1 MNTRRLF
8 KSLALIQ
15 IFMLGWQLPAYG
27 ALTDIS
33 NTPLSAPNTSVV
45 RPNLMFVLDDSGSM
59 EQDYTPDAAAQ
70 NYLGYG
76 SPDKWCYDSGDDG
89 TSGVLETSDAS
100 TNRNDVCRTGDVP
113 YYSPDTNFQYY
124 NPDVT
129 YTRPVC
135 YNGVCATY
143 PDITPT
149 AAKTDG
155 YGIRNKNQLGTTV
168 TTINLTNQYPER
180 VWCDSTG
187 ATATDTDHCK
197 TNTAPS
203 GSNAYLY
210 PGVGFAYGK
219 DGSGNFK
226 YKNSAPHYFRLQ
238 VSEYCTTEDLID
250 CTAATSPTGTY
261 VYPARIRWCQNASQT
276 GLAVASTGCQ
286 ARYDKNHSVPR
297 YLGKVVAASA
307 GSKSKATF
315 TVSSA
320 PTTHSISQILVD
332 GVNIINTIING
343 TGSTT
348 TTAQAICNAINSY
361 VSTPDYTAGTGTTST
376 TSCGTSS
383 SQINVAAAD
392 LGTAANTKVL
402 TVTGPAELAPTF
414 ATGSITVSSTGSTSP
429 GAKTARITSIKVGA
443 VSIATGPLTFT
454 DGTNTVAVAQ
464 SICNAINSLASSP
477 DFKATTDGSADP
489 LTGGCTTSGSVVYIK
504 ATSSGTGGNGTLTVD
519 TTGAAA
525 SPTGTLTFGSV
536 NTGTSTT
543 KVQIDDTCPAEV
555 GDITIMGTTVS
566 ASGSTSS
573 TRRNN
578 MASGVRANIN
588 TLTGTT
594 GFSASSSN
602 EVVTATAPA
611 GSFYNGLRMCAT
623 VSGSISW
630 SSAAFANGRDAQP
643 TTNTNMSGGASAD
656 GTITTTAPATLLGG
670 ADGNENQRTGT
681 GTWERTDIVPSV
693 TTYPKAST
701 RTDCAAADACTYTE
715 ELQNFANWYGY
726 YRTRMNLM
734 KTAVGQTFLDID
746 DDFRVGF
753 ITINVGSSSSK
764 YLKLAKFDSTQKS
777 SWYSKLYA
785 QAPGSST
792 PLREALSRVGRY
804 YGGKTDGIN
813 AITSDDPVEYECQQC
828 FTLLTTDGFWN
839 GNAGQKLD
847 GTAIGNQDNADSV
860 ARPYYDGGTTT
871 NASDT
876 LADVAY
882 YYYNTDLRG
891 DFDNRVPDIEDKSHR
906 DRPQHMVTYTL
917 GLGVNGNMIYKDD
930 YKEPTTTAD
939 YRYVATTTA
948 RNSSN
953 CTWQTSGTNCEWAKP
968 AADDETAVDDL
979 WHAAVNGHGKYFSAR
994 NPQSLSAGLRSA
1006 LEEMRGQVGAAAA
1019 AATSNANIKSGDN
1032 YVYSATFT
1040 TIEWTGEV
1048 VAQEIN
1054 ITTGEVLPTKLW
1066 SAQDKLEAQ
1075 VGTSTDSRNIYMFD
1089 ATETNKL
1096 SAFTWSELTG
1106 AGFNGYFSNG
1116 CVASTGHTAL
1126 LQCAS
1131 LDAGQKTIVNNG
1143 EYMVNFLRGQREYE
1157 DGILF
1162 RDRAK
1167 VLGDAAHSTPAY
1179 VRVPLYE
1186 FADAV
1191 SPSYTNFKTSNATR
1205 QEMLYIAANDGF
1217 LHAINASN
1225 DGSGGTEVWAYAPR
1239 VVFPNMYHLADTQYA
1254 DNHRYYVDG
1263 TPQVMDIFD
1272 GTAWRTILV
1281 GSLGAG
1287 GRGYFALDITV
1298 PNSPKALW
1306 ERCSDSTFC
1315 PDVGGLDM
1323 SDEDMGLSYGVPV
1336 ITKLPSTSSHPN
1348 EWVVIYTSGY
1358 NNVSPGDGEGHLYV
1372 VKALTGELLY
1382 KVDTNEG
1389 TTATPS
1395 GLAKIAAWA
1404 ENANTDNTSKWI
1416 YGGDLLGNMWK
1427 FDLTQATPTASKLGQ
1442 ALDDSGAVQAIT
1454 SRPELGKVS
1463 DFADPVILF
1472 GTGRYL
1478 GACDVDFETGCPTPD
1493 VTTQVQTV
1501 YAIKDRIY
1509 SSDGTTSGTY
1519 YANGLRDADAG
1530 LVEQVLS
1537 ETTVDG
1543 ETIRVVN
1550 APDPVDWSDPAVG
1563 GWYIDLSL
1571 STGERVDVD
1580 PQLVLG
1586 TLVVVGNV
1594 PEAGS
1599 SNACSVGGSSWLY
1612 QFSFESG
1619 GYLEALSSTKQVGGR
1634 VSDSALTVGIVVFR
1648 LPGGALKALATDATG
1663 SMQDIAV
1670 TTESPGTAPR
1680 RSSWR
1685 EIIR

>member
-1 MNTRRLF
+1 
-8 KSLALIQ
+8 
-15 IFMLGWQLPAYG
+15 
-27 ALTDIS
+27 
-33 NTPLSAPNTSVV
+33 
-45 RPNLMFVLDDSGSM
+45 
-59 EQDYTPDAAAQ
+59 
-70 NYLGYG
+70 
-76 SPDKWCYDSGDDG
+76 
-89 TSGVLETSDAS
+89 
-100 TNRNDVCRTGDVP
+100 
-113 YYSPDTNFQYY
+113 
-124 NPDVT
+124 
-129 YTRPVC
+129 
-135 YNGVCATY
+135 
-143 PDITPT
+143 
-149 AAKTDG
+149 
-155 YGIRNKNQLGTTV
+155 
-168 TTINLTNQYPER
+168 
-180 VWCDSTG
+180 
-187 ATATDTDHCK
+187 
-197 TNTAPS
+197 
-203 GSNAYLY
+203 
-210 PGVGFAYGK
+210 
-219 DGSGNFK
+219 
-226 YKNSAPHYFRLQ
+226 
-238 VSEYCTTEDLID
+238 
-250 CTAATSPTGTY
+250 
-261 VYPARIRWCQNASQT
+261 
-276 GLAVASTGCQ
+276 
-286 ARYDKNHSVPR
+286 
-297 YLGKVVAASA
+297 
-307 GSKSKATF
+307 
-315 TVSSA
+315 
-320 PTTHSISQILVD
+320 
-332 GVNIINTIING
+332 
-343 TGSTT
+343 
-348 TTAQAICNAINSY
+348 
-361 VSTPDYTAGTGTTST
+361 
-376 TSCGTSS
+376 
-383 SQINVAAAD
+383 
-392 LGTAANTKVL
+392 
-402 TVTGPAELAPTF
+402 
-414 ATGSITVSSTGSTSP
+414 
-429 GAKTARITSIKVGA
+429 
-443 VSIATGPLTFT
+443 
-454 DGTNTVAVAQ
+454 
-464 SICNAINSLASSP
+464 
-477 DFKATTDGSADP
+477 
-489 LTGGCTTSGSVVYIK
+489 
-504 ATSSGTGGNGTLTVD
+504 
-519 TTGAAA
+519 
-525 SPTGTLTFGSV
+525 
-536 NTGTSTT
+536 
-543 KVQIDDTCPAEV
+543 
-555 GDITIMGTTVS
+555 
-566 ASGSTSS
+566 
-573 TRRNN
+573 
-578 MASGVRANIN
+578 MASGVRSNIN
-588 TLTGTT
+588 TLTPTT
-594 GFSASSSN
+594 SFSATSSN
-602 EVVTATAPA
+602 KVVTVTAPA
-611 GSFYNGLRMCAT
+611 GSFYNGHTMCVNKT
-623 VSGSISW
+623 GTLSW
-630 SSAAFANGRDAQP
+630 SSGTFANGRDAQP
-643 TTNTNMSGGASAD
+643 ATTVNISGGVALS
-656 GTITTTAPATLLGG
+656 GTIATTASSAVFAGG
-670 ADGNENQRTGT
+670 AEASSTTRTGT
-681 GTWERTDIVPSV
+681 GTWERTDIVPGV
-693 TTYPKAST
+693 TTYPKSAG
-701 RTDCAAADACTYTE
+701 RTDCAAADSCTYTE

-764 YLKLAKFDSTQKS
+764 YLKLAKFDSTQKA

-785 QAPGSST
+785 QTPGSST

-804 YGGKTDGIN
+804 YGGKTNGIN
-813 AITSDDPVEYECQQC
+813 TITADDPVEYECQQC

-847 GTAIGNQDNADSV
+847 GSAIGNQDNADTV
-860 ARPYYDGGTTT
+860 ARPYYDGGTTI
-871 NASDT
+871 NASDM

-891 DFDNRVPDIEDKSHR
+891 DFDDKVPNIDDKTQR
-906 DRPQHMVTYTL
+906 NRPQHMVTYTL

-930 YKEPTTTAD
+930 YKEATTTSD
-939 YRYVATTTA
+939 YRYVANTTA
-948 RNSSN
+948 RTSSN
-953 CTWQTSGTNCEWAKP
+953 CTWQTSGTNCEWPKP
-968 AADDETAVDDL
+968 VENDETAVDDL

-994 NPQSLSAGLRSA
+994 DPQSLSSGLRSA

-1048 VAQEIN
+1048 IAQEIN
-1054 ITTGEVLPTKLW
+1054 ITTGEVLPTELW

-1096 SAFTWSELTG
+1096 AAFTWSELTG
-1106 AGFNGYFSNG
+1106 AGLNGYFSNG

-1191 SPSYTNFKTSNATR
+1191 SPSYTNFKTSNAAR

-1225 DGSGGTEVWAYAPR
+1225 DGTGGTEVWAYAPR

-1272 GTAWRTILV
+1272 GSAWRTILV
-1281 GSLGAG
+1281 GGLGAG

-1389 TTATPS
+1389 TTGTPS

-1427 FDLTQATPTASKLGQ
+1427 FDLTQSTPTASKLGQ

-1463 DFADPVILF
+1463 DFADPVVLF

-1519 YANGLRDADAG
+1519 YEDGLRDNDAG

-1543 ETIRVVN
+1543 EPIRIVN
-1550 APDPVDWSDPAVG
+1550 APGPVDWSDPAVG
-1563 GWYIDLSL
+1563 GWYIDLAL

-1594 PEAGS
+1594 PEAGT
-1599 SNACSVGGSSWLY
+1599 SNACSIGGSSWLY

-1670 TTESPGTAPR
+1670 TTESPGQAPR